1 MIVLDMEILQS
12 AEETGG
18 KIGNPTPY
26 KIESMVPLCT
36 CMKLEAVKKQ
46 DFWVAYSVMP
56 KCGHPFKKESF
67 NVFFN

>member
-26 KIESMVPLCT
+26 TKEGMVPLSVCI
-36 CMKLEAVKKQ
+36 KIEIII
-46 DFWVAYSVMP
+46 YSLCLALMV
-56 KCGHPFKKESF
+56 
-67 NVFFN
+67 

>member
-26 KIESMVPLCT
+26 NKEGMVPLCA
-36 CMKLEAVKKQ
+36 CMKLEIVINSLCQ
-46 DFWVAYSVMP
+46 SLMLFV
-56 KCGHPFKKESF
+56 
-67 NVFFN
+67 